1 MVAMAGTF
9 EVTVSELRTGASNL
23 AEDSTDLSGAGG
35 DATGAI
41 SAAGAGVPGGPLAG
55 ALATFGQTVGQR
67 CADMAGAIAGAGT
80 TLSANAGRYE
90 SDDAAAAGALN
101 AQMTFAQQV
110 AL

>member
-1 MVAMAGTF
+1 MEQMYD
-9 EVTVSELRTGASNL
+9 VTVSELRTGASNL
-23 AEDSTDLSGAGG
+23 TDDSTDLTAAGT

-41 SAAGAGVPGGPLAG
+41 SVAGAGVPGGPLAG

-67 CADMAGAIAGAGT
+67 CADMATAITGAST
-80 TLSANAGRYE
+80 KLDDNAGRYE